1 MEHQFDTIIIG
12 TGLAGLCAAIESV
25 NPIECGHARNLA
37 TFTKGGQYDGGK
49 YFSRIYIFQ

>member
-25 NPIECGHARNLA
+25 NPLECGQARNLEI
-37 TFTKGGQYDGGK
+37 FTKGGQYDGRK
-49 YFSRIYIFQ
+49 YFNRI

>member
-25 NPIECGHARNLA
+25 NPLECGQARNLE
-37 TFTKGGQYDGGK
+37 TFTKGGQYDGKK
-49 YFSRIYIFQ
+49 YFSRI